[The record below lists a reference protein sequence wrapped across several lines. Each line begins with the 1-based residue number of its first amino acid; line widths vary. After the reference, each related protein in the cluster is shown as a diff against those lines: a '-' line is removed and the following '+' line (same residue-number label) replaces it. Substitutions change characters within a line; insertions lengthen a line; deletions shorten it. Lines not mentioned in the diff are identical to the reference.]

1 MAFQKQLKFDNGTIA
16 QTFPA
21 IISLAPNSAIKHHSL
36 MDLPATHFSVHSNLR
51 LPSRISDPK
60 QPISPIGPPP
70 CFHFGPPRPIFL
82 PLFVLFL
89 ALRTAEEGLPPD
101 GRNHRRSGANRSLGT
116 QHGGNAHRRRPPQ
129 ADRSGSLG
137 WTGEEASDSS
147 VVSSR
152 HHVFCRLFQIS
163 AS

>member
-82 PLFVLFL
+82 PLFVLL
-89 ALRTAEEGLPPD
+89 SGTP
-101 GRNHRRSGANRSLGT
+101 HR
-116 QHGGNAHRRRPPQ
+116 RRRPPTGRSQPPTVRCQQISGYPARRQCPQ
-129 ADRSGSLG
+129 AKTAPGRPQWKPWVDRRGSLG
-137 WTGEEASDSS
+137 FLGGL
-147 VVSSR
+147 VSSS
-152 HHVFCRLFQIS
+152 CLL
-163 AS
+163 